1 MRRKEPFIARMMLL
15 SELKADNDS
24 VIMAHCEYLS
34 WKDLGKMSRH
44 CWFVKTEQLVFGL
57 QKHPEFTTTFLFKIS
72 PKTIYFSESY
82 IQHHHYANFSKK
94 GLLVQ
99 LLFQKCSFCS
109 FSWQRSWKVS
119 CVTSCM
125 SFFIS
130 LAAAIPSKNSLIA
143 LM

>member
-57 QKHPEFTTTFLFKIS
+57 QKHPELTTTFLFKIS

-82 IQHHHYANFSKK
+82 IQHHHSANFSKR
-94 GLLVQ
+94 VC
-99 LLFQKCSFCS
+99 LFNFCS
-109 FSWQRSWKVS
+109 RNAVSALFHDREVEKFPVLLLACPFSFHWQQQYLQRTVS
-119 CVTSCM
+119 
-125 SFFIS
+125 
-130 LAAAIPSKNSLIA
+130 
-143 LM
+143 